1 VARLTRIAVAAFGGA
16 AAVAASVTVPLV
28 VRRRGRR
35 DQLADLV
42 AQELGSVYG
51 PIDSLAVRAEGGVI
65 SLRGE
70 VEDIDD
76 IDRLEAIVRSVP
88 GVTDVDNLLRLRLAG
103 VASRPRVLTA

>member
-1 VARLTRIAVAAFGGA
+1 MARLTRIAVAAFGGA

-28 VRRRGRR
+28 VRRGRR
-35 DQLADLV
+35 DQLAALV
-42 AQELGSVYG
+42 TAQLASVNG
-51 PIDSLAVRAEGGVI
+51 PVESLAVRAENGVV

-88 GVTDVDNLLRLRLAG
+88 GVTDVDNLLRLRLTG
-103 VASRPRVLTA
+103 VASRPRVLSA